1 MFELEIHFVKK
12 SFDCKVTFLQ
22 WTDVTKNC
30 TEKVLSF
37 YKLFFFK
44 LIHLCIYLLTVRE
57 MGKKYF
63 KYGRLK
69 FFLKDVVFAILH
81 ITNSQHFSEF
91 ILMRR

>member
-22 WTDVTKNC
+22 WTDVTKNY
-30 TEKVLSF
+30 TESF

-57 MGKKYF
+57 MGKKISNIWTF
-63 KYGRLK
+63 KI
-69 FFLKDVVFAILH
+69 FF
-81 ITNSQHFSEF
+81 
-91 ILMRR
+91 

>member
-30 TEKVLSF
+30 TEKVF
-37 YKLFFFK
+37 TNYFFFK

-57 MGKKYF
+57 MGNKYF

-69 FFLKDVVFAILH
+69 YFF
-81 ITNSQHFSEF
+81 
-91 ILMRR
+91 

>member
-30 TEKVLSF
+30 TESF

-57 MGKKYF
+57 MGNKYF

-69 FFLKDVVFAILH
+69 YFFKRFAILH

>member
-44 LIHLCIYLLTVRE
+44 LIHLCIYLLMVRE
-57 MGKKYF
+57 MGNKYF

-69 FFLKDVVFAILH
+69 YFFKRFAILH
-81 ITNSQHFSEF
+81 ITNFQHFSEF

>member
-57 MGKKYF
+57 MGKKNF
-63 KYGRLK
+63 KYM
-69 FFLKDVVFAILH
+69 DV
-81 ITNSQHFSEF
+81 
-91 ILMRR
+91 

>member
-37 YKLFFFK
+37 YKLFF
-44 LIHLCIYLLTVRE
+44 L
-57 MGKKYF
+57 
-63 KYGRLK
+63 
-69 FFLKDVVFAILH
+69 
-81 ITNSQHFSEF
+81 N
-91 ILMRR
+91 